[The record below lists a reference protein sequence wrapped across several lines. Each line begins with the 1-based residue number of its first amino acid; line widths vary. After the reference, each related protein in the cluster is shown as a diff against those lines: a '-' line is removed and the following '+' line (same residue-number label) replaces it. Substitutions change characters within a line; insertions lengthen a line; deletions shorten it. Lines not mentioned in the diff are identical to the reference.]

1 MGRSAW
7 LRDGVLVAAA
17 MAIGWWAHGGAAVH
31 AASSSNAPGELSFQF
46 VKNDL
51 NNALTM
57 YDPAQHVLYVY
68 QGASATGLATV
79 NCSYMFH
86 IARAGAPIQRENCR
100 PY

>member
-1 MGRSAW
+1 MSRSAW

-17 MAIGWWAHGGAAVH
+17 MAIGWWAHGSAAVH
-31 AASSSNAPGELSFQF
+31 AASAPMGELSFQF
-46 VKNDL
+46 VKSDL

-57 YDPAQHVLYVY
+57 YEPGARVLYVY
-68 QGASATGLATV
+68 QGASATGSATV

-86 IARAGAPIQRENCR
+86 IAKAGGPIQRENCN